1 MNEEAQYH
9 PRKAARFLGSVEK
22 RAESDEPETIVST
35 ACYAMFHAACAV
47 VLEQEGRLPKTHSSL
62 IGRFGLIVRDRGIK
76 DREFGARL
84 HDAFEL
90 RAVGDYEIEA
100 HIGRIDAL
108 ASRDKAR
115 EFISYCRRLLRD
127 RSSPTKG

>member
-1 MNEEAQYH
+1 MNEEAQFH
-9 PRKAARFLGSVEK
+9 LRKAARFLRSVER

-35 ACYAMFHAACAV
+35 AYYAMFHAACAV
-47 VLEQEGRLPKTHSSL
+47 VLEREERLPKTHSSL
-62 IGRFGLIVRDRGIK
+62 IGRFGLIVRDRGSK
-76 DREFGARL
+76 DREYGAQL

-100 HIGRIDAL
+100 RIGRVDAL

-115 EFISYCRRLLRD
+115 EFIGYCRTLLRE
-127 RSSPTKG
+127 RGSPTKG

>member
-1 MNEEAQYH
+1 MNKEAQYH
-9 PRKAARFLGSVEK
+9 LRKAARFIRPVER

-35 ACYAMFHAACAV
+35 AYYAMFHAACAV

-62 IGRFGLIVRDRGIK
+62 IGRFDLIVRDRASK
-76 DREFGARL
+76 DREFGATL

-100 HIGRIDAL
+100 RIGRVDAL
-108 ASRDKAR
+108 ASRDKAS
-115 EFISYCRRLLRD
+115 EFIGYCRRLLRD
-127 RSSPTKG
+127 RSNPTKG